1 MRARGACERGSL
13 SIFFAV
19 MGVGL
24 LMAAGLAID
33 GGRKLNAL
41 GAARDLADN
50 AARAGAQE
58 VDTSRARETG
68 EVVLDATAAE
78 ARALAY
84 LASVGRTGSV
94 VVSADTVTVTVAI
107 DQEMVIL
114 PVNTQRVSATES
126 ARTLQEAP

>member
-1 MRARGACERGSL
+1 MRTHSTSERGSL

-58 VDTSRARETG
+58 VDQRLARETG
-68 EVVLDATAAE
+68 AVVLDATAAE
-78 ARALAY
+78 ARALSY
-84 LASVGRTGSV
+84 LASVGRTGTV
-94 VVSADTVTVTVAI
+94 AVSADTVTVTVTI

-114 PVNTQRVSATES
+114 PIGTQHVSATES
-126 ARTLQEAP
+126 ARTLQEVP